1 MIVLA
6 LYILIIILT
15 GYIAYQDY
23 KTTIVPS
30 YLVFVLL
37 FLTILLNIFVFPI
50 SWPKNVISII
60 LSIVFI
66 GSCIYLYRKLNN
78 KTLFPMVFL
87 SLSCALAMIDIVFLH
102 CFYYLLLMSFSAF
115 AVLLYYL
122 KFWAEGDLYIF
133 VAFCMFLLTF
143 FPFSCKYPFIVKIF
157 KIVPL
162 QILALV
168 IVTLSY
174 IPYIVFVSVC
184 ELVKKDKISKKD
196 IILSLYISLI
206 PCFITLLIYARLLKT
221 LSGGFYLSLI
231 VFIILTQ
238 IFQKILRKI
247 EERKTLH
254 IVLGVTLVILGI
266 LCFKTIGLLMI
277 KILFLVLAGIFLLI
291 ALIALKSESGK
302 SYVRIEDLCDA
313 DIPLFYVLK
322 IGDKYVYTESLD
334 KFKDKNFKIIIKK
347 KAADGLYPSDIR
359 LINEIK
365 NETFPDYVPIAKGIP
380 LVPAFFV
387 AMIAIFIFFRF
398 L

>member
-30 YLVFVLL
+30 YLVFILL

-50 SWPKNVISII
+50 SWPKNIISFI
-60 LSIVFI
+60 LAIVFI
-66 GSCIYLYRKLNN
+66 GACIYLYRKLNN

-87 SLSCALAMIDIVFLH
+87 SLSCILGIIDVVFLH
-102 CFYYLLLMSFSAF
+102 CFYYILLMSFAAF

-174 IPYIVFVSVC
+174 VPYIVFVSVC
-184 ELVKKDKISKKD
+184 ELVKKNKISKKD

-206 PCFITLLIYARLLKT
+206 PGFITLLIYTRFLKT
-221 LSGGFYLSLI
+221 LPGGFYLSLI

-238 IFQKILRKI
+238 IFQRILRKI
-247 EERKTLH
+247 EHKTLH
-254 IVLGVTLVILGI
+254 IVLGVVLVILGI
-266 LCFKTIGLLMI
+266 LCFKTVGLLMI
-277 KILFLVLAGIFLLI
+277 KVLFLVLAGIFLLI
-291 ALIALKSESGK
+291 ALVALKSESGK

-313 DIPLFYVLK
+313 DIPLFYILK

-347 KAADGLYPSDIR
+347 KSADGLYPSDIR

-365 NETFPDYVPIAKGIP
+365 NETFPEYVPIAKGIP

>member
-30 YLVFVLL
+30 YLVFILL

-50 SWPKNVISII
+50 SWPKNIISFI
-60 LSIVFI
+60 LAIVFI
-66 GSCIYLYRKLNN
+66 GACIYLYRKLNN

-87 SLSCALAMIDIVFLH
+87 SLSCILGIIDVVFLH
-102 CFYYLLLMSFSAF
+102 CFYYILLMSFAAF

-157 KIVPL
+157 KTVPL

-174 IPYIVFVSVC
+174 VPYIVFVSVC
-184 ELVKKDKISKKD
+184 ELVKKNKISKKD

-206 PCFITLLIYARLLKT
+206 PGFITLLIYTRFLKT
-221 LSGGFYLSLI
+221 LPGGFYLSLI

-238 IFQKILRKI
+238 IFQRILRKI
-247 EERKTLH
+247 EHKTLH
-254 IVLGVTLVILGI
+254 IVLGVVLVILGI
-266 LCFKTIGLLMI
+266 LCFKTVGLLMI
-277 KILFLVLAGIFLLI
+277 KVLFLVLAGIFLLI
-291 ALIALKSESGK
+291 ALVALKSESGK

-313 DIPLFYVLK
+313 DIPLFYILK

-347 KAADGLYPSDIR
+347 KSADGLYPSDIR

-365 NETFPDYVPIAKGIP
+365 NETFPEYVPIAKGIP